1 MVANSPQRKVHHV
14 LFSKCFTCV
23 CFIDMSNKE
32 VKYVQIVP
40 IVTWIH
46 DPNHGILEL
55 LQMRQSPTQK
65 NGLRWRTGQQQ
76 GPRPQVGDLHSS
88 WTVWWPASS
97 WPRWGR
103 AASEPRSSRGWA
115 PEPQGP
121 IHPHSSKVSVGGTF
135 PEGQI
140 TKPKDKKNAHHA
152 AATLALSSMVQKERK
167 TPDKV
172 MWTS

>member
-1 MVANSPQRKVHHV
+1 MGFWSSSRWGSHQ
-14 LFSKCFTCV
+14 
-23 CFIDMSNKE
+23 
-32 VKYVQIVP
+32 
-40 IVTWIH
+40 
-46 DPNHGILEL
+46 
-55 LQMRQSPTQK
+55 QK

-115 PEPQGP
+115 PEPRGP
-121 IHPHSSKVSVGGTF
+121 IYPHSSKVSVGGTF

-152 AATLALSSMVQKERK
+152 AALALSSRKKNSRQGHMNVLTLTKASENLHNDGTWKIHSSVQKWDAK
-167 TPDKV
+167 AASHLMAHFPQV
-172 MWTS
+172 